1 MTHHLLTQSGRASR
15 CAPIRQK
22 SANHYIRDDG
32 AVMVEVRPGQFINE
46 AAAIG
51 LGLVQ
56 PYVEDP
62 GHIKPKNKLLRR
74 KKTSNAKGRH

>member
-1 MTHHLLTQSGRASR
+1 MTHHLLAQSGRALR
-15 CAPIRQK
+15 FAPIRQK
-22 SANHYIRDDG
+22 SAKHYIRDDG

-56 PYVEDP
+56 DRV
-62 GHIKPKNKLLRR
+62 IKPKTKLLRR
-74 KKTSNAKGRH
+74 KKTSNTKGRH

>member
-1 MTHHLLTQSGRASR
+1 M
-15 CAPIRQK
+15 RQK
-22 SANHYIRDDG
+22 SAKHYIRDDG

-46 AAAIG
+46 AAAIS

-56 PYVEDP
+56 PDVEDP
-62 GHIKPKNKLLRR
+62 RPIKPKTRLLRR